1 MPSDQLLAELSQ
13 DPRTIAYRAQRL
25 AAWSDIRRR
34 HDDFQ
39 ASAEKN
45 GSSEPAAEF
54 AADLH
59 VRGDINYFVGELLV
73 HSRTQHALEFLTKAP
88 KGWGSRSEMLLD
100 LDSYVTQMVGYSYH
114 IVALNVAVTP
124 LSALT
129 AEDPVK
135 WRAWLEKLM
144 DQLGAAK
151 ATAHVFDPKDGKPS
165 PNLGT
170 PSKPPPGPTPSP
182 SPTPPPAPPAPSA
195 SETGFWRTALV
206 VVGGFTA
213 GALVVGTVAALR
225 R

>member
-13 DPRTIAYRAQRL
+13 DPRTISYRAQRL
-25 AAWSDIRRR
+25 AAWSDLRKR
-34 HDDFQ
+34 HAEFQ

-73 HSRTQHALEFLTKAP
+73 HSRTQHALEFLSKAP

-124 LSALT
+124 LSAVI

-144 DQLGAAK
+144 GQLGAAK
-151 ATAHVFDPKDGKPS
+151 TAAHVFDPKDEKPG

-170 PSKPPPGPTPSP
+170 PSKPPGPTPSP
-182 SPTPPPAPPAPSA
+182 APPAPPATPTPPTP
-195 SETGFWRTALV
+195 ETGHWRTALV
-206 VVGGFTA
+206 VVGGFAA
-213 GALVVGTVAALR
+213 GAIVVGTVAALR

>member
-25 AAWSDIRRR
+25 AAWSDLRKR
-34 HDDFQ
+34 HAEFQ

-59 VRGDINYFVGELLV
+59 VRGDINYFVGELLT
-73 HSRTQHALEFLTKAP
+73 HSRTQHAIEFLTKAP

-124 LSALT
+124 LSAVT

-144 DQLGAAK
+144 GQLGAAK
-151 ATAHVFDPKDGKPS
+151 TAAHVFDPKDDMPS

-170 PSKPPPGPTPSP
+170 PSKPPPGPSP
-182 SPTPPPAPPAPSA
+182 SPAPPAPPTSPTPPTP
-195 SETGFWRTALV
+195 ETGFWRTTLV
-206 VVGGFTA
+206 VVGGFAA
-213 GALVVGTVAALR
+213 GAIVVGAVAALR

>member
-25 AAWSDIRRR
+25 AAWSDLRRR
-34 HDDFQ
+34 HGEFQ

-100 LDSYVTQMVGYSYH
+100 LDSYVSQMVGYSFH

-144 DQLGAAK
+144 EQLGAAK
-151 ATAHVFDPKDGKPS
+151 AVTHVFDPKDKKPG
-165 PNLGT
+165 PNLGS
-170 PSKPPPGPTPSP
+170 PPAKPAPTPT
-182 SPTPPPAPPAPSA
+182 PTPAPPPLTPTPA
-195 SETGFWRTALV
+195 SSGWRTALV
-206 VVGGFTA
+206 VVGGFAA

>member
-13 DPRTIAYRAQRL
+13 DPRTIAYRATRL

-34 HDDFQ
+34 HAEFQ

-59 VRGDINYFVGELLV
+59 MRGEINHFVGELLV
-73 HSRTQHALEFLTKAP
+73 HSRTQHALDFLTKAP

-100 LDSYVTQMVGYSYH
+100 LDSYVKQMVGYSYH
-114 IVALNVAVTP
+114 IVALNVAVTAP
-124 LSALT
+124 SALS
-129 AEDPVK
+129 AEDPAK

-144 DQLGAAK
+144 GQLGAAK
-151 ATAHVFDPKDGKPS
+151 AAAHVFDPKDEKPS
-165 PNLGT
+165 PNLG
-170 PSKPPPGPTPSP
+170 SSNKPPPGPS
-182 SPTPPPAPPAPSA
+182 PPPAPPAPPTLPA
-195 SETGFWRTALV
+195 PETSFWRTTLV

>member
-25 AAWSDIRRR
+25 AAWSDLRRR
-34 HDDFQ
+34 HAEFQ

-59 VRGDINYFVGELLV
+59 VRGDINYFVGELLT
-73 HSRTQHALEFLTKAP
+73 HSRTQHALEFLTKTP

-144 DQLGAAK
+144 GQLGATK
-151 ATAHVFDPKDGKPS
+151 AVAHVFDPKDEKSS

-182 SPTPPPAPPAPSA
+182 SPAPSPAPPAPPAPAGS
-195 SETGFWRTALV
+195 FWRTTLV

>member
-13 DPRTIAYRAQRL
+13 DPRTIAYRAQRM
-25 AAWSDIRRR
+25 AAWSDLRKR
-34 HDDFQ
+34 HAEFQ

-124 LSALT
+124 LSAVT

-144 DQLGAAK
+144 GQLGAAK
-151 ATAHVFDPKDGKPS
+151 SASHVFDPKDDKPG

-170 PSKPPPGPTPSP
+170 PSKPPGPTPSP
-182 SPTPPPAPPAPSA
+182 APPAPPATPTPPTP
-195 SETGFWRTALV
+195 ETGHWRTALV
-206 VVGGFTA
+206 VVGGFAA
-213 GALVVGTVAALR
+213 GAIVVGTVAALR